1 MAMVPW
7 TINEFEEIDST
18 NSWLVAR
25 AKEGAPHGTVA
36 RADFQTAGRGRL
48 DRTWEAPRGVSL
60 LTSILLTP
68 RVSLEQLPVITA
80 SVALAASRG
89 LTRLCGLSPKVKW
102 PNDLIV
108 NDRKLG
114 GILAELVDVVE
125 GSPRI
130 VVGLGL
136 NLQWPGP
143 EGVGGTCVRDE
154 VGVTVTPRAMLDIL
168 LAELEPILPLCESEE
183 GRRELAESY
192 RDILATLGR
201 TVRVEM
207 VDGSSLV
214 GVVTDV
220 DEDGALRVRVDG
232 TEVAVR
238 SGDVFH
244 LRESVA

>member
-1 MAMVPW
+1 MVPW

-25 AKEGAPHGTVA
+25 AKEGASHGTVA

-68 RVSLEQLPVITA
+68 RVSLEQLPVVTA

-168 LAELEPILPLCESEE
+168 LAELELILPLCESEE

-220 DEDGALRVRVDG
+220 DEDGALHVRVDG
-232 TEVAVR
+232 TEVVVR

-244 LRESVA
+244 LREGVA